1 MIFEYTASDNK
12 GKTLHGT
19 VEAYSMREAVQRL
32 RTDGLLITGV
42 KPASGKPSILARISG
57 FMNKVGALERVM
69 LTRHLALLLRS
80 GVTVDRS
87 LDIISRQTASKYLKK
102 VTQDVL
108 TSVRKGESLASSL
121 GKHPTVFTKRYVA
134 MVQWG
139 EAGGALAESLDQLA
153 TQLEHDR
160 NLLSRVK
167 GALTYPAL
175 IFSVMI
181 VVGVL
186 MSVMVLPQMTTIV
199 ESFDMELPLPT
210 KIFLAVSNF
219 LTSYILIVVP
229 AGLVL
234 AVLGLLVLRSKPLRP
249 YLHYFMLVVP
259 VFGKIVK
266 MVNLARMN
274 RAMSSLVHSGIPI
287 IDALA
292 ITSDVLGN
300 IRYKEAIKVA
310 IAGVKR
316 GEQFSSIIRPYHK
329 LFPPMEVDMIE
340 VGEESGKLG
349 DVLMYLAKFYEGEVN
364 KATKNMAQLI
374 EPIMLVTVG
383 IVVGGIVFAVL
394 MPIYQMSQSIV

>member
-1 MIFEYTASDNK
+1 MIFDYTASDAK

-19 VEAYSMREAVQRL
+19 IESFSMREAVQQLRL
-32 RTDGLLITGV
+32 KGLLITNV
-42 KPASGKPSILARISG
+42 KSAGGASTFWSRFNGMFNRVKSLD
-57 FMNKVGALERVM
+57 RVM

-87 LDIISRQTASKYLKK
+87 LDIISRQVTSKYLKK
-102 VTQDVL
+102 VMQEVL
-108 TSVRKGESLASSL
+108 TSVRKGEALAVAI
-121 GKHPTVFTKRYVA
+121 GKHPAVFPKRYVA

-160 NLLSRVK
+160 NLVAKVK
-167 GALTYPAL
+167 AALTYPAL

-181 VVGVL
+181 VVGIL
-186 MSVMVLPQMTTIV
+186 MSVMVLPQMVSIV
-199 ESFDMELPLPT
+199 ESFNVELPLPT
-210 KIFLAVSNF
+210 KIFLALSRFITAYV
-219 LTSYILIVVP
+219 YIVVP
-229 AGLVL
+229 AALVL
-234 AVLGLLVLRSKPLRP
+234 TGVLTLILRSKLMRP
-249 YLHYFMLVVP
+249 YWHLFILRVP
-259 VFGKIVK
+259 IFGNIVK

-274 RAMSSLVHSGIPI
+274 RALSSLVHSGIPI
-287 IDALA
+287 VDALT
-292 ITSDVLGN
+292 ITLDVLGN
-300 IRYKEAIKVA
+300 IRYKEALKVA

-316 GEQFSSIIRPYHK
+316 GEQFSGIVRPYRR

-340 VGEESGKLG
+340 VGEESGKLA
-349 DVLMYLAKFYEGEVN
+349 DVLMYLAKFYESEVN

-394 MPIYQMSQSIV
+394 MPIYQLSQAIV

>member
-12 GKTLHGT
+12 GKNLHGT
-19 VEAYSMREAVQRL
+19 VEAYSMREAVQSL

-42 KPASGKPSILARISG
+42 KPATGKISIFARLSGLINR
-57 FMNKVGALERVM
+57 VGALEKVM
-69 LTRHLALLLRS
+69 LTHHLALLLRS

-87 LDIISRQTASKYLKK
+87 LDIISRQTTSKYLKK
-102 VTQDVL
+102 VMQEVL
-108 TSVRKGESLASSL
+108 TSVRKGESLAAAF
-121 GKHPTVFTKRYVA
+121 GKHQTVFTKRYVA

-175 IFSVMI
+175 ILSVMVI
-181 VVGVL
+181 VGIL
-186 MSVMVLPQMTTIV
+186 MSVMVLPQMTSIV

-210 KIFLAVSNF
+210 KIFLTVSKF
-219 LTSYILIVVP
+219 LTSYILVVVP
-229 AGLVL
+229 IGLVL
-234 AVLGLLVLRSKPLRP
+234 GFLLALFMRSKPMRP
-249 YLHYFMLVVP
+249 YLHYFLLVMP

-300 IRYKEAIKVA
+300 VRYKEAVKLA
-310 IAGVKR
+310 IVGVKR
-316 GEQFSSIIRPYHK
+316 GEQFSSIIRPFHK

-374 EPIMLVTVG
+374 EPIMLVMVG

>member
-1 MIFEYTASDNK
+1 MNFEYTATDNK
-12 GKTLHGT
+12 GKTFHGT
-19 VEAYSMREAVQRL
+19 VDAFSMREAVQNL
-32 RTDGLLITGV
+32 RNDGLLITDV
-42 KPASGKPSILARISG
+42 KPATGKPSLGSRISG
-57 FMNKVGALERVM
+57 IMNKVGALERVM

-87 LDIISRQTASKYLKK
+87 LDIISRQTTSKYLKK
-102 VTQDVL
+102 VMQEVL
-108 TSVRKGESLASSL
+108 TSVRKGESLAASF
-121 GKHPTVFTKRYVA
+121 GKHPSVFSKRYVA

-186 MSVMVLPQMTTIV
+186 MSVMVLPQMTSIV

-210 KIFLAVSNF
+210 KIFLTVSKF
-219 LTSYILIVVP
+219 LTNYILIVVP
-229 AGLVL
+229 VGLVL
-234 AVLGLLVLRSKPLRP
+234 AVLLTLLLRSKPLRP
-249 YLHYFMLVVP
+249 YLHYFMLVMP
-259 VFGKIVK
+259 VFGKIAK

-287 IDALA
+287 VDALA
-292 ITSDVLGN
+292 ITGDVLGN
-300 IRYKEAIKVA
+300 IKYKDAIKA
-310 IAGVKR
+310 SIAGVKR
-316 GEQFSSIIRPYHK
+316 GEQFSAVIRPFHK

>member
-19 VEAYSMREAVQRL
+19 VEAYSMREAVQSL
-32 RTDGLLITGV
+32 RTDGLLITSV
-42 KPASGKPSILARISG
+42 KPATGKLSIFARLSGLINRV
-57 FMNKVGALERVM
+57 NALERVM

-87 LDIISRQTASKYLKK
+87 LDIISRQTTSKYLKK
-102 VTQDVL
+102 VMQEVL
-108 TSVRKGESLASSL
+108 TSVRKGESLAAAF
-121 GKHPTVFTKRYVA
+121 GKHPAVFSKRYVA

-186 MSVMVLPQMTTIV
+186 MSVMVLPQMTSIV
-199 ESFDMELPLPT
+199 ESFDMEMPLPT
-210 KIFLAVSNF
+210 KIFLAVSKF
-219 LTSYILIVVP
+219 LTSYILIIVP

-234 AVLGLLVLRSKPLRP
+234 GVLVTLVLRSKPLRP
-249 YLHYFMLVVP
+249 YLHYCMLVVP

-300 IRYKEAIKVA
+300 LRYKEAIKVA

-364 KATKNMAQLI
+364 KATKNIAQLI